1 MFTLNAT
8 TNRYEATLKAGTRIS
23 ISQAA
28 LEDYAYNCASLARC
42 AGDTRTFSEV
52 LDEKRELALNSCER
66 WRTRHNGF
74 SVIVVSVK
82 ARRKAS

>member
-8 TNRYEATLKAGTRIS
+8 NGRYEATLKAGTQIS

-28 LEDYAYNCASLARC
+28 LEDYAFNCASLARC
-42 AGDTRTFSEV
+42 TGDTRAFSEV
-52 LDEKRELALNSCER
+52 LTEKRDLALNSCER

-74 SVIVVSVK
+74 SVIVTSVK
-82 ARRKAS
+82 ALRK